1 MKSNLKF
8 IIGVDGGGSGT
19 RVLISHPDNLKP
31 LASAE
36 GAPSALGLGIEKA
49 WRSIMKTIAQAFAN
63 ANLKV
68 PMLSECAMGLGLS
81 GANNIVWKNEFLL
94 RNPGFKTIVL
104 DTDGYTTLLGA
115 HGGKPGVI
123 VAVGTGSVAMRLSV
137 NGERKD
143 TSGWGFPSGDESSGA
158 WLGLRACALTQ
169 KAFDG
174 RRVSSSLTELIK
186 HHCGVTPNEF
196 LNWLGNA
203 QQTEFASLAP
213 LIFQTAGSD
222 PESGTLL
229 SKAGLEIAEMVHALD
244 PKAELPLSI
253 CGRLGEALIDY
264 LPSDIKQRHQ
274 KALGE
279 STMGALH
286 LIAQG
291 LK

>member
-19 RVLISHPDNLKP
+19 RVLLSHPENLKP

-68 PMLSECAMGLGLS
+68 PMLSECGIGLGLS

-123 VAVGTGSVAMRLSV
+123 VAVGTGSVAMRLSS

-143 TSGWGFPSGDESSGA
+143 SSGWGFPSGDEASGA
-158 WLGLRACALTQ
+158 WLGLKACALTQ
-169 KAFDG
+169 KALDG
-174 RRVSSSLTELIK
+174 RRANSPLTQSVL
-186 HHCGVTPNEF
+186 HNCGQTPDEF
-196 LNWLGNA
+196 LRWLGDA
-203 QQTEFASLAP
+203 QQTAFASLAP
-213 LIFQTAGSD
+213 LIFQTAISD
-222 PESGTLL
+222 PESKLL
-229 SKAGLEIAEMVHALD
+229 LTKAGLEIAEMVHALD

-253 CGRLGEALIDY
+253 CGRLGEALIDF
-264 LPSDIKQRHQ
+264 LPTEIKRRHQ

-286 LIAQG
+286 LIAEQ